1 MSIFNRPGRSMG
13 KRKTRYLSAEEYF
26 AAHQYVL
33 LNCEEVQPIL
43 RLYENGLRRY
53 NPGCTDQ
60 DVDDEIERNF
70 AHWFKEYVHS
80 PVNNVCNQSL
90 IDLACGPI
98 MEVNTYMGY
107 VVNGLKFQTEAYC
120 RRKSTSNYGVSIKG
134 SGLAQLES
142 NFFGTLQEVV
152 EVEYPNVPIKKVVLF
167 KCEWFD
173 PTPNVGSRF
182 NSEYGIAEVHCNK
195 RYRKYD
201 PFIIAQSACQVCYI
215 PYPRGIREKMNWWV
229 VLNVRPRGAIDSAYS
244 SSYTYQQDNAPLPT
258 YGCDQ
263 SVQDNRIFIRPIGM
277 KA

>member
-1 MSIFNRPGRSMG
+1 MPITLSIFNRPGRSMG

-98 MEVNTYMGY
+98 MEVNTYM
-107 VVNGLKFQTEAYC
+107 
-120 RRKSTSNYGVSIKG
+120 
-134 SGLAQLES
+134 
-142 NFFGTLQEVV
+142 
-152 EVEYPNVPIKKVVLF
+152 
-167 KCEWFD
+167 
-173 PTPNVGSRF
+173 
-182 NSEYGIAEVHCNK
+182 
-195 RYRKYD
+195 
-201 PFIIAQSACQVCYI
+201 
-215 PYPRGIREKMNWWV
+215 
-229 VLNVRPRGAIDSAYS
+229 
-244 SSYTYQQDNAPLPT
+244 
-258 YGCDQ
+258 
-263 SVQDNRIFIRPIGM
+263 
-277 KA
+277 